1 LQAKLQLDIVSSCR
15 SDKEIRVALQNLPS
29 GLESTYEDILISTMS
44 QYPKLTSIIKTI
56 LEWLVVSFEP
66 LTASQLSEVIAI
78 APNDESLDFDA
89 IYTDPDDVIEPI
101 AQLVVLDQQAG
112 EMVVQLCHL
121 SLAEYLCSE
130 EISAGPVKEF
140 SINFGEAHAKV
151 SGLCLQYLCM
161 SDFDVE
167 LFQIKNALA
176 TNKYSLLEYA
186 ARNWPLHLDDIPN
199 CSKAEEFDQF
209 VKPRLD
215 WILEPGLKPKNLR
228 NWKYVIVRKDPTMVF
243 DNGSPLLFAIRNDL
257 SQLASI
263 MFRRLPDI
271 NQYCFGNGF
280 TCLTVAVVHSALFTV
295 DLLLELGA
303 VVDIPTKD
311 RRLTA
316 LHLAAENVDK
326 DMVDFLLD
334 AGASIHSRSKSRS
347 TPFYLAARGG
357 SVEILELLYNRGSE
371 LDVKTWDNWTPLME
385 AIEHDHE
392 PAIELLLKWG
402 ADPTNCSTYG
412 TTPLILAHAS
422 RFGSIKKLVEDAI
435 LRWTTAN
442 IVQEELS
449 S

>member
-1 LQAKLQLDIVSSCR
+1 
-15 SDKEIRVALQNLPS
+15 
-29 GLESTYEDILISTMS
+29 
-44 QYPKLTSIIKTI
+44 
-56 LEWLVVSFEP
+56 
-66 LTASQLSEVIAI
+66 
-78 APNDESLDFDA
+78 
-89 IYTDPDDVIEPI
+89 
-101 AQLVVLDQQAG
+101 
-112 EMVVQLCHL
+112 
-121 SLAEYLCSE
+121 
-130 EISAGPVKEF
+130 
-140 SINFGEAHAKV
+140 
-151 SGLCLQYLCM
+151 
-161 SDFDVE
+161 
-167 LFQIKNALA
+167 
-176 TNKYSLLEYA
+176 
-186 ARNWPLHLDDIPN
+186 LDDIPN
-199 CSKAEEFDQF
+199 CLKAEEFDQF

-215 WILEPGLKPKNLR
+215 LFLEPGLKPKNLR
-228 NWKYVIVRKDPTMVF
+228 NWKYALVRTDPTMVF

-271 NQYCFGNGF
+271 NQYCFGNGL
-280 TCLTVAVVHSALFTV
+280 TCLTVAAEHSALFTV
-295 DLLLELGA
+295 VLLLELGA
-303 VVDIPTKD
+303 EVDFPTKD

-316 LHLAAENVDK
+316 LHFAAENADK
-326 DMVDFLLD
+326 VMVEFLLD
-334 AGASIHSRSKSRS
+334 AGASIHSRSNSRS
-347 TPFYLAARGG
+347 TPFYRAARGG

-385 AIEHDHE
+385 AIESDHE